1 MMKNLSLILNAILFV
16 ALLVLYILFFRSQ
29 KSSSSDEISSG
40 SGDNKVMAKGG
51 IVYINIDSVLNN
63 YSMYVDLQSEL
74 QNKLKASED
83 QLANQEKT
91 LRKEADDFQYK
102 VDRQL
107 VTSSEAKDIQQ
118 TLMKKE
124 QDLYQLQSNLQ
135 AKLAEE
141 QQVAQRKVLNSIMEY
156 LESLEAHK
164 DYQFVLGTTF
174 GGNVLYANKEL
185 NITHEVVK
193 GINEKY
199 RASKENK

>member
-1 MMKNLSLILNAILFV
+1 MMKNLSLILNAILFI
-16 ALLVLYILFFRSQ
+16 ALVVLYVLFFKGQ
-29 KSSSSDEISSG
+29 KSNPVNETTSGIS
-40 SGDNKVMAKGG
+40 KPITKGG

-63 YSMYVDLQSEL
+63 YDMYVDIQSEL
-74 QNKLKASED
+74 ESKLKVSEA
-83 QLANQEKT
+83 QLANQENT

-107 VTSSEAKDIQQ
+107 VTSSEAKNLQQ

-156 LESLEAHK
+156 LESIEAQK
-164 DYQFVLGTTF
+164 EYQFVLGTTF
-174 GGNVLYANKEL
+174 GGNVLYANKDL
-185 NITHEVVK
+185 NITHEVIK

-199 RASKENK
+199 QSTKEK